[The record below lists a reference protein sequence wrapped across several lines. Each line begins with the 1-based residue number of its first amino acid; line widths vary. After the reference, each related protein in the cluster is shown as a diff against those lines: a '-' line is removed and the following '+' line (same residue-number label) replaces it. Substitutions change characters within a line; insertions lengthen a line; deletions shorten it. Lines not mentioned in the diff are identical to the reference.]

1 MGSLAGMFIWMLYS
15 SLGEVFGGCQ
25 SPQYV
30 QFRKVGII
38 HCNLNDT
45 FSAVFWYDSTNI
57 FDDEPVVTFTHS
69 IKGGQGYKS
78 GEFDITQDGSLLI
91 LDVRLNHEKNFT
103 MARFASL
110 DENPSTFTVS
120 VVVTGITT
128 DGCDSP
134 QYLEYGRSG
143 IVHCY
148 FQTAFESVFWY
159 NSTLVLS
166 DPPIVTYDQSA
177 KGGRAY
183 ELGEFDVFPN
193 GSLLI
198 NEVGLAHEKN
208 FTVAKFTS
216 FNEDPVYI
224 LVRVIVTVKCH
235 GGGPVIEN
243 CDGAN
248 TTCYVEL
255 EGVTA
260 VSCIVRGVRPAV
272 SLKWLTLTGSGYRNI
287 SSDVEFI
294 SNNFTFTSVAV
305 TSDAFAYSPVLSL
318 LVCKAEFA
326 PGVLKTDESLV
337 LVHNNKR
344 NLSSVPHVIKYGAR
358 GSPLELKCSAS
369 KPLFLV
375 WKRSSLFD
383 NYYQNLM
390 FAFLM
395 KNRFATKYQDNFDLG
410 ENGSLVL
417 RQIDLKHNGFYGCIY
432 GDGITDGMRKYKVVT
447 YVKPVP
453 AYPVVE
459 GCNFQRYCVLKV
471 QRKGNLTCT
480 MTGIR
485 PEVRM
490 EWKVSNETSSG
501 KISFFNHTSTV
512 TKSGETFNITLTSSY
527 SITSVKQITVEC
539 GVSGS
544 VRDVFPENSVVNLLL
559 VPAPVKPTD
568 DSNVAVKIFAVSSI
582 SVVAVLSIC
591 GLLLLKA
598 HRNENRNMKKQR
610 RKSSSLTRLP
620 LMPIPKFSRNFTR
633 DDIKVLKKRLEHQLK
648 QTYKRLYNAAHPI
661 PFIQDR
667 LVGINTVFIE
677 GCVEKLASSG
687 NIEKH
692 REGFQDHGPRTK
704 GETVWVKLDSYSDMV
719 KDTLRNSSRLILEG
733 EPGYG
738 KSTITLQMAY
748 DWCNN
753 VSYLDDVEI
762 FILLQLRQLGGV
774 QSIYQ
779 AMQHF
784 ILPFNS
790 QITEIDL
797 QYILAHSESLMI
809 VLDGYDEYPVDDRDR
824 QNFLP
829 EILLGEMFQ
838 NARVILTTS
847 PSVLPNHCAPQTQRI
862 RLTGFD
868 DKARDEYIR
877 KAVVGDDET
886 AVKNIKQCIIENS
899 IVNDLCQASFFFT
912 IAVHM
917 CQESERLKNLKTV
930 TEFFE
935 LMLSCFLKE
944 SEMNL
949 KERESSAKAL
959 DMLNK
964 EAFESLNGNS
974 QQRSWQSEKLLE
986 RLGQDLYDQYVRAGI
1001 LVEEEVCDISDNHSS
1016 LECTHL
1022 RKVMTV
1028 RFYHHLFREW
1038 FAANYLVKKIS
1049 KFTRLSKRSSGL
1061 GSAYS
1066 CNQIIKGGSKP
1077 ANTRIKDIES
1087 LLNEIKPFHR
1097 QYIYRFVCGLDRDC
1111 AVTIA
1116 EYLQDKRYNK
1126 CFIIL
1131 CIMEQVENIESIL
1144 KNVASLCSTDIFILF
1159 TDTVLQQKSTIELLN
1174 IASNNKIPISK
1185 VRLIDSFK
1193 KVNFPNESIQLQS
1206 ELQLSPLTTL
1216 KEIEIGM
1223 KEETLTEKEFEEILK
1238 YLSKCPQLEKLSF
1251 SRCYLPDSFQLESLY
1266 NLKSGHI
1273 EVVWSSSDKVMS
1285 LNHQTGKWEFGPSPT
1300 TTSSTS
1306 TTDSL
1311 TASHS
1316 YRGNKSR
1323 RKSFTKKE
1331 ELHDL
1336 QSMPTAFR
1344 YLSSQLSSDW
1354 RCIGRSLGIQD
1365 SKLDHLNADNA
1376 CTQERNYL
1384 MFIHWKELNGTKA
1397 GYVNLRKALE
1407 EAGRRDLAEDLKNLK
1422 KRRQVSPSTRTSHFF
1437 RFKGNDQTGQSREGT
1452 TWMQRRKFREE
1463 SMELTLHYLSRNL
1476 GKEWLEVGRRLL
1488 LSEAEL
1494 YNIKAECSSTQ
1505 EANYRMLHKWKLE
1518 KGYEATYDVLTNC
1531 LREAGREDLATE
1543 LRDRQESHITH
1554 KDVSTVVGCQRRKRT
1569 ELYEHLGI
1577 DDQEVE
1583 NKRTG
1588 QQQQGKN
1595 SHEEE
1600 VYNSGPWSKR
1610 EEEDMTLSSRQVEN
1624 V

>member
-1 MGSLAGMFIWMLYS
+1 MGSLAVIFIWMFYS
-15 SLGEVFGGCQ
+15 SLGEVLEGCQ
-25 SPQYV
+25 SPQYL
-30 QFRKVGII
+30 QFRKLGII

-69 IKGGQGYKS
+69 IKGGQGYRS
-78 GEFDITQDGSLLI
+78 GEFDITPDGSLLI
-91 LDVRLNHEKNFT
+91 LEVGLNHEKNFT

-120 VVVTGITT
+120 VVVAGITT

-159 NSTLVLS
+159 NSTQVLS
-166 DPPIVTYDQSA
+166 DPPIVTYGQSA

-198 NEVGLAHEKN
+198 NEVGLAHENN
-208 FTVAKFTS
+208 FTVAIFTS
-216 FNEDPVYI
+216 LNEDPVYI
-224 LVRVIVTVKCH
+224 LVRVVVTVKYL

-243 CDGAN
+243 CDSAN
-248 TTCYVEL
+248 TTCYVEM

-260 VSCIVRGVRPAV
+260 VSCIVQGVRPAV
-272 SLKWLTLTGSGYRNI
+272 SLKWFTLTCSGYRNI
-287 SSDVEFI
+287 SSDVDI
-294 SNNFTFTSVAV
+294 TSNNLTFTSVAV
-305 TSDAFAYSPVLSL
+305 TADAFAYSPVLSL

-326 PGVLKTDESLV
+326 PGVLQRDKSLV
-337 LVHNNKR
+337 LVQNSER
-344 NLSSVPHVIKYGAR
+344 NLSFVPHAIKYAVR
-358 GSPLELKCSAS
+358 GSTLELKCSAA
-369 KPLFLV
+369 KILFLV
-375 WKRSSLFD
+375 WKRSFLSD
-383 NYYQNLM
+383 NYYQTLM

-395 KNRFATKYQDNFDLG
+395 ENRLATKYQDNFELG

-417 RQIDLKHNGFYGCIY
+417 REIDLKHDGFYSCIY
-432 GDGITDGMRKYKVVT
+432 GDGITDGVRKYKVVT

-459 GCNFQRYCVLKV
+459 GCNFQRYCELKV

-480 MTGIR
+480 MSGLR
-485 PEVRM
+485 PEVRL
-490 EWKVSNETSSG
+490 EWKVSNETSLE
-501 KISFFNHTSTV
+501 KIFFFDHISTV
-512 TKSGETFNITLTSSY
+512 TNSGETFNITLTSSY
-527 SITSVKQITVEC
+527 SITSVTQITVEC

-559 VPAPVKPTD
+559 VPAPFKPTD
-568 DSNVAVKIFAVSSI
+568 DSKVAVKIFAVFFISI
-582 SVVAVLSIC
+582 VAVLSIC
-591 GLLLLKA
+591 GFLLRKA
-598 HRNENRNMKKQR
+598 HRNEHRNKKKQK
-610 RKSSSLTRLP
+610 RKSLTHSP
-620 LMPIPKFSRNFTR
+620 LMAIPKFSRSVR
-633 DDIKVLKKRLEHQLK
+633 RYDIRVLKKRLENQLK
-648 QTYKRLYNAAHPI
+648 QTYKRLYNAVHPI
-661 PFIQDR
+661 PFIRDR

-687 NIEKH
+687 KIERH
-692 REGFQDHGPRTK
+692 HEVFQDHGPSTK
-704 GETVWVKLDSYSDMV
+704 GESVWVKLDSNLDMV
-719 KDTLRNSSRLILEG
+719 NDTLRNSSRLILEG

-748 DWCNN
+748 DWCSGM
-753 VSYLDDVEI
+753 SYLEDVEI
-762 FILLQLRQLGGV
+762 FILLRLRQLGGV
-774 QSIYQ
+774 QSIYE

-797 QYILAHSESLMI
+797 QYILAHSKSLMI
-809 VLDGYDEYPVDDRDR
+809 VLDGYDEYPVNDKDRE
-824 QNFLP
+824 NFVT
-829 EILLGEMFQ
+829 EILKGEMFQ
-838 NARVILTTS
+838 NAQVILTTR
-847 PSVLPNHCAPQTQRI
+847 PSVLPNDCAPQTQRI

-886 AVKNIKQCIIENS
+886 AVENIKQCISENS
-899 IVNDLCQASFFFT
+899 IVNDLCQAPFFFT

-917 CQESERLKNLKTV
+917 CQEGECFKNLKTL
-930 TEFFE
+930 TGFFE
-935 LMLSCFLKE
+935 LMMSCFHKE
-944 SEMNL
+944 NKINL
-949 KERESSAKAL
+949 KQQESRAKAH

-964 EAFESLNGNS
+964 EAFESLNGNN
-974 QQRSWQSEKLLE
+974 QPRNWQSEKLLE
-986 RLGQDLYDQYVRAGI
+986 RLGQDLYDQFVSAGI
-1001 LVEEEVCDISDNHSS
+1001 LVEEEACDISGNHSS

-1028 RFYHHLFREW
+1028 RFYHHLFCEW
-1038 FAANYLVKKIS
+1038 YAAHYLVKMIS
-1049 KFTRLSKRSSGL
+1049 KFTRVSKRFSGL
-1061 GSAYS
+1061 GSAYRY
-1066 CNQIIKGGSKP
+1066 NHITKTESKP
-1077 ANTRIKDIES
+1077 VNSRTKDIEH
-1087 LLNEIKPFHR
+1087 LLNTIEPFHL

-1111 AVTIA
+1111 TVTIA
-1116 EYLQDKRYNK
+1116 DYLQDKRRYNK

-1131 CIMEQVENIESIL
+1131 CVMEQVENIEGIME
-1144 KNVASLCSTDIFILF
+1144 NVYSLCSTDIFILN
-1159 TDTVLQQKSTIELLN
+1159 TNTVLQQKSTIELLK

-1206 ELQLSPLTTL
+1206 ELQLPPLTTL

-1223 KEETLTEKEFEEILK
+1223 KEEKLTEKEFEEILK
-1238 YLSKCPQLEKLSF
+1238 YLSKCPQLKKLSF

-1273 EVVWSSSDKVMS
+1273 EVVWSHSDKVMS
-1285 LNHQTGKWEFGPSPT
+1285 LNHQTGKWEVCSSPT
-1300 TTSSTS
+1300 TTSSTP
-1306 TTDSL
+1306 TTDLL

-1316 YRGNKSR
+1316 DKGNKSR
-1323 RKSFTKKE
+1323 RKSVTKKE

-1344 YLSSQLSSDW
+1344 YLS
-1354 RCIGRSLGIQD
+1354 
-1365 SKLDHLNADNA
+1365 
-1376 CTQERNYL
+1376 
-1384 MFIHWKELNGTKA
+1384 
-1397 GYVNLRKALE
+1397 
-1407 EAGRRDLAEDLKNLK
+1407 
-1422 KRRQVSPSTRTSHFF
+1422 
-1437 RFKGNDQTGQSREGT
+1437 
-1452 TWMQRRKFREE
+1452 
-1463 SMELTLHYLSRNL
+1463 RNL

-1488 LSEAEL
+1488 LSDAEL

-1518 KGYEATYDVLTNC
+1518 KGYGATYDVLTNC

-1583 NKRTG
+1583 SKRTG

>member
-1 MGSLAGMFIWMLYS
+1 MGSLAVIFIWMIYS
-15 SLGEVFGGCQ
+15 SLGDVLEGCQ
-25 SPQYV
+25 SPQYL

-78 GEFDITQDGSLLI
+78 GEFDITPEGSLVI
-91 LDVRLNHEKNFT
+91 LDVGLNHEKNFT

-110 DENPSTFTVS
+110 DENPSTSTVS

-159 NSTLVLS
+159 NSTQVLS
-166 DPPIVTYDQSA
+166 DPPIVTYGQSA

-198 NEVGLAHEKN
+198 NEVGLAHENN
-208 FTVAKFTS
+208 FTVAIFTS
-216 FNEDPVYI
+216 LNEDPVYI
-224 LVRVIVTVKCH
+224 LVRVIVTVKYL

-248 TTCYVEL
+248 TTCYVEM

-260 VSCIVRGVRPAV
+260 VSCIVQGVRPAV
-272 SLKWLTLTGSGYRNI
+272 SLKWFTLTCSGYRNI
-287 SSDVEFI
+287 SSDVDII
-294 SNNFTFTSVAV
+294 SNNLTFTSVAV
-305 TSDAFAYSPVLSL
+305 TADAFAYSPVLSL

-326 PGVLKTDESLV
+326 PGVLQRDKSLV
-337 LVHNNKR
+337 LVQNSER
-344 NLSSVPHVIKYGAR
+344 NLSFVPHAIKYAVR
-358 GSPLELKCSAS
+358 GSTLELKCSAA
-369 KPLFLV
+369 KILFLV
-375 WKRSSLFD
+375 WKRSFLFD

-395 KNRFATKYQDNFDLG
+395 ENRFSTKYQENFELG

-417 RQIDLKHNGFYGCIY
+417 REIDLRHDGFYSCIY
-432 GDGITDGMRKYKVVT
+432 GDGITNGMNKYKVVT

-453 AYPVVE
+453 AYPAVE
-459 GCNFQRYCVLKV
+459 GCNFQRYCKLEV
-471 QRKGNLTCT
+471 QQKGNLTCT
-480 MTGIR
+480 MTGLR
-485 PEVRM
+485 PEIRL
-490 EWKVSNETSSG
+490 EWKVSNEASSG
-501 KISFFNHTSTV
+501 KISFFDHTSKV

-568 DSNVAVKIFAVSSI
+568 DSNVAVITFAVSSI

-591 GLLLLKA
+591 GLLFLKA
-598 HRNENRNMKKQR
+598 HRNEHRNKKKQK
-610 RKSSSLTRLP
+610 RKSLTHSP
-620 LMPIPKFSRNFTR
+620 LMAIPKFSRSVR
-633 DDIKVLKKRLEHQLK
+633 RYDIRVLKKRLENQLK

-661 PFIQDR
+661 PFIRDR
-667 LVGINTVFIE
+667 LAGINTVFIE
-677 GCVEKLASSG
+677 GCVEKLASPG
-687 NIEKH
+687 KIEKH
-692 REGFQDHGPRTK
+692 HEGFQDHGPSKK
-704 GETVWVKLDSYSDMV
+704 GESVWVKLDSYSDMV
-719 KDTLRNSSRLILEG
+719 QHTLRNSSRLILEG

-748 DWCNN
+748 DWCSGM
-753 VSYLDDVEI
+753 SYLEDVEI
-762 FILLQLRQLGGV
+762 FILLRLRQLGGV
-774 QSIYQ
+774 QSIYE

-790 QITEIDL
+790 QITETDL

-809 VLDGYDEYPVDDRDR
+809 VLDGYDEYPVNDRDR
-824 QNFLP
+824 QNFLSD
-829 EILLGEMFQ
+829 ILVGEMFQ

-847 PSVLPNHCAPQTQRI
+847 PSVLPNDCAPQTQRI

-886 AVKNIKQCIIENS
+886 AVENIKQCIIENS
-899 IVNDLCQASFFFT
+899 IVNDLCQAPFFFT

-917 CQESERLKNLKTV
+917 CQESESLKNLKTV
-930 TEFFE
+930 TEFFG

-944 SEMNL
+944 NKINL
-949 KERESSAKAL
+949 KQRESSAKAL
-959 DMLNK
+959 DILNK
-964 EAFESLNGNS
+964 EAFESLNVNS
-974 QQRSWQSEKLLE
+974 QQRNWQSEKLLE
-986 RLGQDLYDQYVRAGI
+986 RLGQDLYDQFVSAGI
-1001 LVEEEVCDISDNHSS
+1001 LVEEEACDISGNHSS

-1028 RFYHHLFREW
+1028 RFYHHLFCEW
-1038 FAANYLVKKIS
+1038 YAANYLVKMIS
-1049 KFTRLSKRSSGL
+1049 KLTRLSKRSSGL
-1061 GSAYS
+1061 GSAYCYS
-1066 CNQIIKGGSKP
+1066 PIIKKGSKP
-1077 ANTRIKDIES
+1077 EDTRVKDIES
-1087 LLNEIKPFHR
+1087 LLNEIKPFHLK
-1097 QYIYRFVCGLDRDC
+1097 YIYHFVCGLDRDC

-1116 EYLQDKRYNK
+1116 EYLQDKRYHK
-1126 CFIIL
+1126 YFIIL
-1131 CIMEQVENIESIL
+1131 CVMEQTENIESIL
-1144 KNVASLCSTDIFILF
+1144 ENVASLCSTDIFILV
-1159 TDTVLQQKSTIELLN
+1159 TNTLLQQKSTIELLN

-1206 ELQLSPLTTL
+1206 ELQLPPLTTL

-1223 KEETLTEKEFEEILK
+1223 KEEKLTEKEFEEILK

-1273 EVVWSSSDKVMS
+1273 EVVWSHSDKVMS
-1285 LNHQTGKWEFGPSPT
+1285 LNHQTGKWEFCPSPT

-1316 YRGNKSR
+1316 DRGNKSR

-1397 GYVNLRKALE
+1397 SYVNLRKALE

-1422 KRRQVSPSTRTSHFF
+1422 KRRQVSPSSRTSHSF
-1437 RFKGNDQTGQSREGT
+1437 RFKLTDQTGQSREET
-1452 TWMQRRKFREE
+1452 TWKQRRKFREE

-1476 GKEWLEVGRRLL
+1476 GKEWLEVGRSLL
-1488 LSEAEL
+1488 LSEA
-1494 YNIKAECSSTQ
+1494 
-1505 EANYRMLHKWKLE
+1505 
-1518 KGYEATYDVLTNC
+1518 
-1531 LREAGREDLATE
+1531 
-1543 LRDRQESHITH
+1543 
-1554 KDVSTVVGCQRRKRT
+1554 
-1569 ELYEHLGI
+1569 
-1577 DDQEVE
+1577 
-1583 NKRTG
+1583 
-1588 QQQQGKN
+1588 
-1595 SHEEE
+1595 
-1600 VYNSGPWSKR
+1600 
-1610 EEEDMTLSSRQVEN
+1610 
-1624 V
+1624 